1 MASFPDVVPA
11 RALVRLLA
19 LTLVGCAGAPE
30 PVRFEDWLQVGV
42 DAEAEAEAVE
52 RQLTSGGFT
61 RTTRLESPR
70 FVALAFTREDGRRA
84 ARVVT
89 SRGVVASLDSHE
101 PDGVRERHGAVRLL
115 ELEGLTDHDLDGDG
129 SPEVVVARDE
139 EGRVCH
145 AVLRIDEEGRALA
158 VPDDAAELTPGGCV
172 TGFADVDG
180 DGAFEAL
187 ARLSWPELALDAVPR
202 VDAVLVAHE
211 GGYRARGVPAVHQ
224 TRERESREQALQ
236 VAHTR
241 LNVPEALRLGV
252 ELAALAHLDGAAIGA
267 QVARFDRAMQ
277 GLVLTRGQLVVVR
290 RARRW
295 IAAGW
300 RAAGTRDT
308 PAVRS
313 DGQEEEAGR

>member
-1 MASFPDVVPA
+1 MLPA
-11 RALVRLLA
+11 RALVCFSA

-30 PVRFEDWLQVGV
+30 PVRFEDWLRVGV
-42 DAEAEAEAVE
+42 ETEDEAEAVE

-61 RTTRLESPR
+61 RTTRLHSPR
-70 FVALAFTREDGRRA
+70 FIALAFTRADGRRA
-84 ARVVT
+84 VRVVT

-101 PDGVRERHGAVRLL
+101 PDGVRERHGPVRLL
-115 ELEGLTDHDLDGDG
+115 ELDDVIDHDLDGDG
-129 SPEVVVARDE
+129 APEVVVARDE
-139 EGRVCH
+139 AGRVCH

-158 VPDDAAELTPGGCV
+158 VADDAAELTPGGCV
-172 TGFADVDG
+172 TGFSDVDG

-187 ARLSWPELALDAVPR
+187 AGLSWPQLALDGVPQ
-202 VDAVLVAHE
+202 VDAVLVADE
-211 GGYRARGVPAVHQ
+211 GGFRARGAPAVHQ
-224 TRERESREQALQ
+224 TRERESRERALQ

-241 LNVPEALRLGV
+241 LNVADALRLGV
-252 ELAALAHLDGAAIGA
+252 ELAALAHLDGAALDA
-267 QVARFDRAMQ
+267 QVGRFDRAMQ
-277 GLVLTRGQLVVVR
+277 GLVLTRGQLVAVR

-300 RAAGTRDT
+300 RPDHTRDT